1 MPLVLH
7 AADVHLDSPLA
18 GLPDYEGVPR
28 DEMRLATRRALCN
41 IADLALG
48 ESVALV
54 IIAGDLYDGELRDA
68 NTGLFLC
75 SQLSRLRRAGI
86 EVVICYGNH
95 DAESVVTRRLPL
107 PDGVKVLS
115 TRRPETVEFPELGIA
130 LHGQGYGRR
139 DVTKDLSA
147 AYPMPVDGVA
157 NIGVL
162 HTAVTGRD
170 GHSSYAPCSAE
181 GLAAR
186 GYQYWA
192 LGHVHEFEILCRDP
206 WIVFPGCP
214 QGRGLRE
221 CGAKGVVVVDVD
233 GEQIVSV
240 ERHAVDVVRWALVD
254 ADCTGAA
261 DRDEALERVRDALK
275 AAVQR
280 ADGRPL
286 ACRVILSGGCAA
298 DRALGARPQRLVDE
312 VRAVGVDVGA
322 GQLWIAGVR
331 CATTSDGA
339 TGDLV
344 ARRDPIARLV
354 LEARAQAADAA
365 GLLEGLPDLDALTR
379 LLPSGTLAQDH
390 AGPEDRAWLADR
402 LAGAERL
409 MLGRLGAGA
418 DREVE
423 V

>member
-7 AADVHLDSPLA
+7 TADVHLDSPLA

-41 IADLALG
+41 IVDLALG
-48 ESVALV
+48 EGVALV

-86 EVVICYGNH
+86 EVVIGYGNH
-95 DAESVVTRRLPL
+95 DAASVVTRRLPL
-107 PDGVKVLS
+107 PDGVRVLS
-115 TRRPETVEFPELGIA
+115 TRRPETIDFPALGIA
-130 LHGQGYGRR
+130 VHGQGYARR
-139 DVTKDLSA
+139 DVTNDLST
-147 AYPMPVDGVA
+147 AYPAPVDGVA

-162 HTAVTGRD
+162 HTAVTGRN
-170 GHSSYAPCSAE
+170 GHSSYAPCSAAS
-181 GLAAR
+181 LAAR

-221 CGAKGVVVVDVD
+221 CGAKGVVVVEVD
-233 GEQIVSV
+233 GEEIVSV
-240 ERHAVDVVRWALVD
+240 ERQAVDVVRWTLVD

-261 DRDEALERVRDALK
+261 DRDEALARVRDALS
-275 AAVQR
+275 ASLQH

-286 ACRVILSGGCAA
+286 ACRVTLSGGCAA

-312 VRAVGVDVGA
+312 VRAVGLDVGA
-322 GQLWIAGVR
+322 GQLWIEGVR
-331 CATTSDGA
+331 CETTSEGA
-339 TGDLV
+339 TGDL
-344 ARRDPIARLV
+344 ASRRDPIARLV
-354 LEARAQAADAA
+354 LEARTQAANPVDLLA
-365 GLLEGLPDLDALTR
+365 GLPNLDALTR
-379 LLPSGTLAQDH
+379 LLPSGTLTDEH
-390 AGPEDRAWLADR
+390 AGPEDSAWLAER
-402 LAGAERL
+402 VGGAERL
-409 MLGRLGAGA
+409 ILGRLRAGA
-418 DREVE
+418 EAA
-423 V
+423 